1 MLAAFFLS
9 ACAPKAVLADRPMKI
24 RPAGTFC
31 GRSTNGPCETDS
43 DCLKG
48 GCSGQVCQSVK
59 EPPVIT
65 TCEWRDCY
73 DPAPFGLQ
81 CGCVNGAC
89 RWR

>member
-1 MLAAFFLS
+1 
-9 ACAPKAVLADRPMKI
+9 
-24 RPAGTFC
+24 
-31 GRSTNGPCETDS
+31 
-43 DCLKG
+43 LKG